1 MIYPFFIEL
10 GSRVARETKTL
21 KVGICQPYLLNKW
34 IEGRATEHKDTLRKQ
49 TEFLSLANPDII
61 LWPEASTPYPLN
73 LDRIWVEDLAKKT
86 GIPILAGSVIRE
98 EGASYNAMV
107 YIDPQEGMRPEWY
120 AKQVLVPF
128 GEYIPK
134 PFGVIPG
141 LKKLVGPVGDFSPGN
156 HVYLFDLPISD
167 GNSSGFVRAGILI
180 CYEDIFPSLS
190 RRAVEQGAELLIVS
204 TNDAWFAEEGCA
216 EQHASHSILRAVENK
231 VPVVR
236 CGNAGWSGW
245 IDQRGGVRDVL
256 LDDRNR
262 VYFEGAAVIE
272 VSIQQRHVRSLGLMG
287 DQFAYICGV
296 LTIILIFYFKLSPE
310 NRAKV

>member
-1 MIYPFFIEL
+1 
-10 GSRVARETKTL
+10 
-21 KVGICQPYLLNKW
+21 
-34 IEGRATEHKDTLRKQ
+34 
-49 TEFLSLANPDII
+49 
-61 LWPEASTPYPLN
+61 
-73 LDRIWVEDLAKKT
+73 
-86 GIPILAGSVIRE
+86 
-98 EGASYNAMV
+98 
-107 YIDPQEGMRPEWY
+107 
-120 AKQVLVPF
+120 
-128 GEYIPK
+128 
-134 PFGVIPG
+134 
-141 LKKLVGPVGDFSPGN
+141 
-156 HVYLFDLPISD
+156 
-167 GNSSGFVRAGILI
+167 
-180 CYEDIFPSLS
+180 
-190 RRAVEQGAELLIVS
+190 VEQGAELLIVS